1 MAEQDKQIADAIR
14 SGAYFVQA
22 RQWFEAVYIGPISER
37 TFFLIIACLAG
48 LVAFFSLSAVMRF
61 MPITNRD
68 PVLVYATERA
78 DDVYMTLVP
87 LTEKGE
93 AINPAIIEFFV
104 TQYVLAREGY
114 FSQTFG
120 ANARFVRAQSDVGA
134 YNAYATAYSPS
145 NESSPFSGLGEY
157 GQRLITMRSVRIDQ
171 ARDGKAR
178 AEVTFTAQTKGL
190 DTASTTNWTA
200 KLDYIYTELTTELVD
215 NAQTGDKDLR
225 VGDPQFQVVNYVL
238 QQNQ

>member
-1 MAEQDKQIADAIR
+1 MPEQDKQIADAIR
-14 SGAYFVQA
+14 SGTYFVQA
-22 RQWFEAVYIGPISER
+22 RQWFEAIYIGPISER

-48 LVAFFSLSAVMRF
+48 LVAFFSLAAVIRF
-61 MPITNRD
+61 LPITNRD
-68 PVLVYATERA
+68 PVLVYATDRP

-87 LTEKGE
+87 LTEKRE
-93 AINPAIIEFFV
+93 PINPAITEFFV

-114 FSQTFG
+114 FSQTF
-120 ANARFVRAQSDVGA
+120 ASNARFVRAQSDVGA
-134 YNAYATAYSPS
+134 YNAYATNYSPS
-145 NESSPFSGLGEY
+145 NASSPFAGLGEY
-157 GQRLITMRSVRIDQ
+157 GQRLITMRSVRIDPV
-171 ARDGKAR
+171 RDGKGT

-200 KLDYIYTELTTELVD
+200 KLDYIYTELTTELVE

-225 VGDPQFQVVNYVL
+225 VSDPQFQVVNYVL

>member
-14 SGAYFVQA
+14 SGSYFVEA
-22 RQWFEAVYIGPISER
+22 RKWFEAMYIGPISER
-37 TFFLIIACLAG
+37 TFFLIIALLAG
-48 LVAFFSLSAVMRF
+48 LVAFFSLAAVIRF

-68 PVLVYATERA
+68 PVLVYATDRH

-87 LTEKGE
+87 LTKKGE
-93 AINPAIIEFFV
+93 AANHAITEFFL

-114 FSQTFG
+114 FSQTF
-120 ANARFVRAQSDVGA
+120 ASNARFVREQSDVES

-145 NESSPFSGLGEY
+145 NAASPFAGLGEY
-157 GQRLITMRSVRIDQ
+157 GQRLITMRSVRVDPV
-171 ARDGKAR
+171 REGKGS
-178 AEVTFTAQTKGL
+178 AELMFTAETKGL

-225 VGDPQFQVVNYVL
+225 VGDPHFQVVNYVL